1 MIAGIVH
8 HFREHRHRV
17 ARTLVHRAEAVEH
30 ANAPIHHP
38 LAPFLRKTDGAGD
51 DLHREMGCELRGRAK
66 PFDGTN
72 SAPMRS

>member
-38 LAPFLRKTDGAGD
+38 LAPFLRKTDGAG
-51 DLHREMGCELRGRAK
+51 
-66 PFDGTN
+66 
-72 SAPMRS
+72 